1 MKNLKD
7 ILYKNLLIKEKL
19 IINKNIKIKNV
30 FVDTILRFIYA
41 EPEDA
46 EDDEVNVITHWV
58 KEENVEHLIILS
70 TLEILEKYGLIDPD
84 NEYLEKDLRKDF
96 ENDNIEIILDKTEFI
111 KFIKDNG
118 DEIYKDELYKDKYN
132 RTGLYSNNELNLL
145 TYDIKT
151 TGIIFF
157 IKK

>member
-1 MKNLKD
+1 MKDLKD
-7 ILYKNLLIKEKL
+7 IVLEKL
-19 IINKNIKIKNV
+19 VINKNTKIRNI
-30 FVDTILRFIYA
+30 FIDTILRFIYA

-46 EDDEVNVITHWV
+46 EDAEVKAITNWV

-84 NEYLEKDLRKDF
+84 NDYLEKDLRKDF

-145 TYDIKT
+145 TYDIKN

>member
-30 FVDTILRFIYA
+30 FVDTILRFIYS

-46 EDDEVNVITHWV
+46 EDAEVKAITNWV

>member
-7 ILYKNLLIKEKL
+7 IILEKL

-30 FVDTILRFIYA
+30 FVDTILSIIYS

-46 EDDEVNVITHWV
+46 EDAEVKAITNWV